1 MTGERSGIGL
11 QFVKRYLSGNHDV
24 VIYTGTIAEDG
35 DAMHGN
41 WSIGK
46 GDRWV
51 GTWEAHRKA
60 DGLMEELTRQIRN
73 QNLVGAGR

>member
-1 MTGERSGIGL
+1 MGL
-11 QFVKRYLSGNHDV
+11 QFAKRYLSGDHDV
-24 VIYTGTIAEDG
+24 VIYTGTIADDG
-35 DAMHGN
+35 DSMQGN

-46 GDRWV
+46 GDRWT
-51 GTWEAHRKA
+51 GTWEAHRKV